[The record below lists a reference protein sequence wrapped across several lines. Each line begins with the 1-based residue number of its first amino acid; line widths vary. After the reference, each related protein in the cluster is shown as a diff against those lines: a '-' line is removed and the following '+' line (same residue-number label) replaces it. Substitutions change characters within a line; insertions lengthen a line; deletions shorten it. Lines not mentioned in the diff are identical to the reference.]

1 MKKRDQVTLPRF
13 YGVRGVNPNG
23 LGLRL
28 VMSAPAPAFRNIY
41 TFVPS
46 KTNTSFTFSSLT
58 CSQLYAFTDISFFN
72 KIKYQF
78 LLALCA
84 QVGSWGGR
92 LSRAERVSP
101 PACGSRCRGPLA
113 AAQLARAASPAPAPG
128 TGRAPQQQP
137 QSSRGRGGCR
147 CVGCADCAARR
158 PPRRRVSEAR
168 RASLSATF

>member
-1 MKKRDQVTLPRF
+1 MFLVKR
-13 YGVRGVNPNG
+13 
-23 LGLRL
+23 
-28 VMSAPAPAFRNIY
+28 
-41 TFVPS
+41 
-46 KTNTSFTFSSLT
+46 NTSFTFSSLT

-78 LLALCA
+78 LLARCA

-128 TGRAPQQQP
+128 TGRAPQQQLLP
-137 QSSRGRGGCR
+137 VCGVRRLRRLPPAQAPRLRSAASVPVSHVPASSQPLRAPWWAGACPPNTAPGCDA
-147 CVGCADCAARR
+147 CAVPARI
-158 PPRRRVSEAR
+158 
-168 RASLSATF
+168 LF